1 MNVCYDIKRY
11 TEIIFRFPV
20 TLYNIKYNKKKEI
33 DQSDGYIE
41 VKLPVNTRDN
51 FRPKNLIFFTIFK
64 VLVDFFFF

>member
-20 TLYNIKYNKKKEI
+20 TLYNIKYNKKKEK
-33 DQSDGYIE
+33 DQSDGYME

>member
-51 FRPKNLIFFTIFK
+51 FRPKNLIFFYNF
-64 VLVDFFFF
+64 